1 MIDYIHDQVL
11 KTNKETMGF
20 VGYDVLTTNEVTN
33 VDKHI

>member
-1 MIDYIHDQVL
+1 VL

-20 VGYDVLTTNEVTN
+20 VGYDALTTNEVMN